1 MTNDYLLIS
10 PEIILL
16 VTGLLVLFLDAFSEE
31 IGISKGNLAGLTIFG
46 SALSIF
52 ATIFL
57 LNEQAIFFNIYS
69 IDNLTHFF
77 RILLTAI
84 LLILVIGTKKYNENY
99 ISHIGEYYFLLISAT
114 LGGILMVAGI
124 ELITIYVGLELLSF
138 SLYVD
143 FIRRLEPSFFENS
156 WTTT

>member
-69 IDNLTHFF
+69 IDCYYNWNNSFCPTF
-77 RILLTAI
+77 RIN
-84 LLILVIGTKKYNENY
+84 GK
-99 ISHIGEYYFLLISAT
+99 
-114 LGGILMVAGI
+114 
-124 ELITIYVGLELLSF
+124 
-138 SLYVD
+138 
-143 FIRRLEPSFFENS
+143 
-156 WTTT
+156 